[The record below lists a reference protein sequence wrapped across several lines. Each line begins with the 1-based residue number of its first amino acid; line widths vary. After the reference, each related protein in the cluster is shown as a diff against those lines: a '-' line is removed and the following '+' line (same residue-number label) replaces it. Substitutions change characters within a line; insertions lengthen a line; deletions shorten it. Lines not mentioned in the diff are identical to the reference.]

1 MWRLPPVTIPEA
13 PSASQVTMSELTE
26 PLIHRPKRADARRN
40 YDRLIEAARAA
51 FAELGGSA
59 SLEEIA
65 RRADVGIGTLYRH
78 FPTRQALIEA
88 VYVEE
93 VAALARSAEDVAD
106 LEPWDAVVTW
116 FRRFVQ
122 YALTKRV
129 LVAELVATVGQEAD
143 VFQRCRRELQAA
155 GEPLLERAKEAG
167 VIRRDAEYIDVAR
180 MVAAIAV
187 TPVDPEQVQRML
199 ELALDGLR
207 YRPAG

>member
-1 MWRLPPVTIPEA
+1 
-13 PSASQVTMSELTE
+13 MSELTE
-26 PLIHRPKRADARRN
+26 TLTHRPKRADARRN

-93 VAALARSAEDVAD
+93 VAALARSAADVAD
-106 LEPWDAVVTW
+106 LEPWDAVVAW

-129 LVAELVATVGQEAD
+129 LVTELVATVGREAD
-143 VFQRCRRELQAA
+143 VFQRCRLELQAA
-155 GEPLLERAKEAG
+155 GEPLLERAQEAG
-167 VIRRDAEYIDVAR
+167 VVRPDAQYIDVAR

-187 TPVDPEQVQRML
+187 TPVDAEQVERML

-207 YRPAG
+207 YRAA

>member
-1 MWRLPPVTIPEA
+1 
-13 PSASQVTMSELTE
+13 MSELTE
-26 PLIHRPKRADARRN
+26 SLVQRPKRADARRN
-40 YDRLIEAARAA
+40 YDRLIEAARSA
-51 FAELGGSA
+51 FGDLGGSA

-93 VAALARSAEDVAD
+93 VEALARSAADVEA
-106 LEPWDAVVTW
+106 LEPWDALVAW

-129 LVAELVATVGQEAD
+129 LVEELVQTMGRDAD
-143 VFQRCRRELQAA
+143 VFRRCRAELQGA
-155 GEPLLERAKEAG
+155 GEPLLERAQAAG
-167 VIRRDAEYIDVAR
+167 VVRTDARYEDVAR

-187 TPVDPEQVQRML
+187 TPVEPDQVERML
-199 ELALDGLR
+199 DLALDGLR
-207 YRPAG
+207 YRS